1 MKEITSLGVSPSP
14 EACGITVDDGLAGRR
29 ARMATNF
36 PLPVQSVRTTL
47 CPPSPRHARKHA
59 VLPYQRVKERG
70 PDMEK
75 DGREEQKCENRV
87 GAAQEGIKLVI
98 VRHNLRQMDWSPEND
113 RIATSRKYR
122 PTDQGHGNQQGVEK
136 VAGSLKR

>member
-87 GAAQEGIKLVI
+87 GATQEGIKLLCGI
-98 VRHNLRQMDWSPEND
+98 IFGRWIGPPRT
-113 RIATSRKYR
+113 I
-122 PTDQGHGNQQGVEK
+122 G
-136 VAGSLKR
+136 